1 MNPRDEKFPEES
13 LDPTDWEE
21 TRALSHRML
30 DDMLDYLRTLRE
42 RPVWQPLPDAV
53 REALSRPLPLE
64 PEGATQAYEEFARW
78 ILPHPMGNIHPRFW
92 AWVIGSG
99 TVSGMLAEMLAAGLN
114 PNLGGAEHAANHV
127 EAQVLAWC
135 KAMLGYPAQ
144 AGGILVSGAS
154 MANLVGLAVA
164 RGERAGFD
172 LRRLGLQQQ
181 PRSLTL
187 YASVEAHS
195 SIRKAVELLGLGGDS
210 LRRIPVDEEFRIDPA
225 ALERAIAK
233 DRAAGH
239 QPVCVIGTA
248 GTTNTGAIDDLSRL
262 AAISARE
269 GLWFHVDGAFGAL
282 AALSPDLRPLL
293 EGMEGADSLAFDMH
307 KWMYL
312 PYEVGCVLVR
322 DAEAQRRTFAVEADY
337 LTRHR
342 RGLAAGTTWYSDYG
356 PELSRG
362 FRALKVWF
370 AIKEHGIRKLGRL
383 IRQNV
388 EQARHLAR
396 LVDASPELER
406 LAPVP
411 LNVVCFR
418 FRQPGQDARTVDDI
432 NREILL
438 RLQESGAAA
447 PSSTTLNNRYAL
459 RVAITNHRTRREDL
473 EFLVEQTL
481 RLGRELSGGNG

>member
-1 MNPRDEKFPEES
+1 MGSDRKPSEET
-13 LDPTDWEE
+13 LDPEDWEAMA
-21 TRALSHRML
+21 ALAHRMV
-30 DDMLDYLRTLRE
+30 DDMLGYLRTVRE
-42 RPVWQPLPDAV
+42 RPVWRPVPAQVKEGLCQ
-53 REALSRPLPLE
+53 PLPLE
-64 PEGATQAYEEFARW
+64 PEGAERAYEDFARW
-78 ILPHPMGNIHPRFW
+78 ILPYPMGNLHPRFW

-114 PNLGGAEHAANHV
+114 PNLGGAEHAANQV
-127 EAQVLAWC
+127 EAQALDWC
-135 KAMLGYPAQ
+135 KEMLGYPAQ
-144 AGGILVSGAS
+144 AGGILTSGAS

-172 LRRLGLQQQ
+172 LRRQGL
-181 PRSLTL
+181 PHPSRRLML
-187 YASVEAHS
+187 YASTEVHS
-195 SIRKAVELLGLGGDS
+195 SIQKAAELLGLGSDA
-210 LRRIPVDEEFRIDPA
+210 LRRIPVDAEFRMDLA
-225 ALERAIAK
+225 ALQAAVAA

-239 QPVCVIGTA
+239 RPICIIGTA
-248 GTTNTGAIDDLSRL
+248 GTTNTGAIDDLARL
-262 AAISARE
+262 GDISARE

-282 AALSPDLRPLL
+282 AALAPELRHLVA
-293 EGMEGADSLAFDMH
+293 GMERADSLAFDLH

-322 DAEAQRRTFAVEADY
+322 DAEAQRRTFAVAPDY
-337 LTRHR
+337 LTRHE
-342 RGLAAGTTWYSDYG
+342 RGLAAGSPWFSDYG

-370 AIKEHGIRKLGRL
+370 CIKEHGIRKFGRL
-383 IRQNV
+383 IRQNA
-388 EQARHLAR
+388 EQARHLAE

-418 FRQPGQDARTVDDI
+418 YRAEGLADEALNEI

-447 PSSTTLNNRYAL
+447 PSSTTLNGCHVL

-473 EFLVEQTL
+473 EFLVAETL
-481 RLGRELSGGNG
+481 RLGRDLTRVP